1 MFGKPEDGKAG
12 PLAAAGKR
20 RVVPLLPL
28 RDIIVFP
35 HMVSQLF
42 VGRER
47 SINALDAAMT
57 RDKDI
62 FLAAQKNAKTNEP
75 TPDDIFQVGTLGT
88 VMQLLRLPDG
98 TVKVLVEGKRRA
110 KIKRFAQTDEFFL
123 VEVDEIAEVWPR
135 GVEVEALMRSVQA
148 AFELYVKLNKKV
160 QPEVLMSVQTIDDP
174 ARLSDTIVANL
185 PTIKLADRQQ
195 LLETEDASKRL
206 ERLHELM
213 QAEIEI
219 LQVEK
224 KIRSRVK
231 KQMEKTQ
238 KEYYLNEQ
246 MQAIQKELGG
256 GERDEFK
263 NEIQEIEE
271 TLKTKRMSKEA
282 GAKVK
287 KELKKLKMMHPT
299 SAEATVVRNYI
310 DWIITLP
317 WYEKSEET
325 YDLKKA
331 DEVLD
336 EDHYGLKK
344 IKERILE
351 YLAVQ
356 ALTKK
361 LKGPVLCFV
370 GPPGVGK
377 TSLAKSIA
385 RATGRK
391 FVRLSLGGVRDE
403 AEIRGHRRTYI
414 GAMPGKLIQSLRK
427 VGTQNPV
434 FLLDEVDKMSTD
446 FRGDPAAA
454 LLEVLDPEQ
463 NHSFSDHYLD
473 LDYDLSDVMFI
484 TTANTLSGIPIP
496 LQDRME
502 IIQLSGYTEF
512 EKLNI
517 AVKYL
522 VPRQKRDAGL
532 EDVKVDFSEGA
543 IRTIIHHFT
552 KESGVRSLEREIASV
567 TRKVARQVV
576 AEGKDKAIEV
586 QAKDVPKYLGVPK
599 FRVGK
604 KEEHDEIGL
613 TNGLSVTSNGG
624 GELLA
629 CEVAVVAGKGKL
641 VITGL
646 LEKGMEESA
655 QAAMSYVRSRA
666 KLLGLEDD
674 FYQKVDVHVHF
685 PEFVRKDGPSA
696 GVTMATSLASALIK
710 VPVKRDLAMTG
721 EITLRGRVMPIGG
734 LKEKLLAAHR
744 SGITTVVVP
753 RENRKDLREVPR
765 RVLKAMRIVLVE
777 HMDDVLREAL
787 CPPVPKA
794 LLASGRERWEY
805 REGELVII
813 PGKERERGEDAGIAA
828 GIAPSP
834 SLPDPEPAA
843 PLPS

>member
-1 MFGKPEDGKAG
+1 MFFKNDNDGKAARDPRDTG
-12 PLAAAGKR
+12 AGGANKK

-35 HMVSQLF
+35 HMVSQRF

-110 KIKRFAQTDEFFL
+110 RTKRFAQTDEFFL
-123 VEVDEIAEVWPR
+123 VEVEEMQETIAK

-148 AFELYVKLNKKV
+148 AFEMYVKLNKKV

-185 PTIKLADRQQ
+185 PTIKLTDRQN
-195 LLETEDASKRL
+195 LLETEDSAKRL

-224 KIRSRVK
+224 K
-231 KQMEKTQ
+231 MEKTQ

-263 NEIQEIEE
+263 NEIQEVEE
-271 TLKTKRMSKEA
+271 QLKTKRMSKEA
-282 GAKVK
+282 AAKVK

-310 DWIITLP
+310 DWILDLP
-317 WYEKSEET
+317 WYDKSEER
-325 YDLKKA
+325 YDLVEAEKIL
-331 DEVLD
+331 E

-370 GPPGVGK
+370 GPRGGGK

-414 GAMPGKLIQSLRK
+414 GAMPGKLIQSLKK

-454 LLEVLDPEQ
+454 LLEVLDSEQ
-463 NHSFSDHYLD
+463 NNTFNDHYLD

-484 TTANTLSGIPIP
+484 TTANTLSGIPVP

-522 VPRQKRDAGL
+522 VPRQKKECGL
-532 EDVKVDFSEGA
+532 EDVPFTISENA
-543 IRTIIHHFT
+543 IRTAIHHYT
-552 KESGVRSLEREIASV
+552 REAGVRSLDREIASV
-567 TRKVARQVV
+567 CRKIARQVV
-576 AEGKDKAIEV
+576 EHGKEKPIEIV
-586 QAKDVPKYLGVPK
+586 AKNIPKFLGVPK
-599 FRVGK
+599 YRLGK

-613 TNGLSVTSNGG
+613 TNGLSVTGNGG

-666 KLLGLEDD
+666 SVLGLEPD

-685 PEFVRKDGPSA
+685 PEFIRKDGPSA
-696 GVTMATSLASALIK
+696 GVTMATSLASSLIK

-744 SGITTVVVP
+744 SGITTVIVP
-753 RENRKDLREVPR
+753 KENRKDLREVPR
-765 RVLKAMRIVLVE
+765 RVLRATRVVLVD

-787 CPPVPKA
+787 CPPIPEA
-794 LLASGRERWEY
+794 LRAAGRERWEY
-805 REGELVII
+805 RDGELVII
-813 PGKERERGEDAGIAA
+813 PAQDRGRGEGAI
-828 GIAPSP
+828 
-834 SLPDPEPAA
+834 LPPPA
-843 PLPS
+843 S